1 MQPDLVTP
9 WVQGVCQ
16 EARGALI
23 SGLCRRR
30 RGLAE
35 GARSRG
41 GPRRRKL
48 LPDCTVR
55 PGQEVPP
62 DSGPFS
68 VKTQERRQRQAR
80 VRNARP
86 YQQLRNSRVVLKTCL
101 SVSEGKQRRAESR
114 SVPRGSSET
123 DSLPKGSFPED

>member
-9 WVQGVCQ
+9 WEQGVCQ

-23 SGLCRRR
+23 SGLFRCGSVEGAHSRGSPRRR
-30 RGLAE
+30 R
-35 GARSRG
+35 
-41 GPRRRKL
+41 L

-68 VKTQERRQRQAR
+68 VRTRERRQRQAR
-80 VRNARP
+80 VRNA
-86 YQQLRNSRVVLKTCL
+86 
-101 SVSEGKQRRAESR
+101 
-114 SVPRGSSET
+114 
-123 DSLPKGSFPED
+123 